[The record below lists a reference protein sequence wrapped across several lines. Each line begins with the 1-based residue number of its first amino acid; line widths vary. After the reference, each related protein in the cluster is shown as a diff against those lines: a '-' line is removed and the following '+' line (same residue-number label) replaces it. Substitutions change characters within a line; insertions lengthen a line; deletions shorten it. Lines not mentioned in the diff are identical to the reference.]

1 MADHANPTD
10 AELRA
15 TWEYWHNEKI
25 APFQARWQK
34 PVLFTEIGY
43 RSMDGAASIP
53 WNNVATSPAD
63 FAEQARCYG
72 ALFEFWSAVPW
83 LAGIA
88 IWETRAADPVI
99 PIDTGY
105 SIHGKPAEAIVAAW
119 FRAR

>member
-1 MADHANPTD
+1 
-10 AELRA
+10 
-15 TWEYWHNEKI
+15 
-25 APFQARWQK
+25 
-34 PVLFTEIGY
+34 LFTEIGY

-83 LAGIA
+83 LVGIA